1 MGQISLGVSV
11 GTQAVAAASPHG
23 GVMASFMTKCPVHPL
38 RLMQGLSESGDV
50 P

>member
-1 MGQISLGVSV
+1 MRQISLGVSV

-23 GVMASFMTKCPVHPL
+23 DVMASFMTKCPVRPL
-38 RLMQGLSESGDV
+38 WLTQGPSESGDV